1 MSEKK
6 RRETEV
12 VKAPKR
18 ARAED
23 NGREAAVTD
32 EEVEEFFRTLKRIH
46 VAVSYFKERNA
57 DWRHA
62 AESPGN
68 SVKRREEEKESTEET
83 AGPELDLNVDPII

>member
-6 RRETEV
+6 RTETEV
-12 VKAPKR
+12 AEAPKT

-68 SVKRREEEKESTEET
+68 SVKRKEESTEET